1 MTQNPYKQG
10 MEAQNAGKPIAANPY
25 PKGRTDWTRWRG
37 GWQYAKQLQK
47 EREAQTLAKAWVQ

>member
-1 MTQNPYKQG
+1 MKND
-10 MEAQNAGKPIAANPY
+10 IIANPY
-25 PKGRTDWTRWRG
+25 GRGRTDWTRWRG